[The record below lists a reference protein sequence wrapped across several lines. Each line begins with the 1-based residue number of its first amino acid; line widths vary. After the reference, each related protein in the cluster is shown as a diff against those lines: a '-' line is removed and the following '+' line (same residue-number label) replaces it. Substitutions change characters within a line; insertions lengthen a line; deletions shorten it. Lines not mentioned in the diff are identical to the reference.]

1 MITGKKNKIVKKSI
15 SSMMATISDVPQEL
29 EDQYATVE
37 TTEIPKKAPKI
48 KSFDESFPAL
58 PTSGKS
64 MPNKTVK
71 PYKPLYN
78 NTVIENFSIKSA
90 DLKKEVIGGSKTSEV
105 CKKVKKNIPVEI
117 DVSIQNKSGT
127 VTIIL
132 KGKEEDVKA
141 AKREICSGICNEVVE
156 FYPFPYSVRRFIVGQ
171 KGATIKAIMTETKTN
186 IEMPG
191 RLQNEEEIDDEQEQR
206 LKIIGDKVGI
216 ELAKESIEK
225 IINKHANRYRQ
236 TVKIPRSYHMIIAG
250 PDNSNLQLIQ
260 EETGAKVHI
269 PPYVVS
275 ERTFDPEEISITGTK
290 AATNLAL
297 DKITSIYKEL
307 QRKTDEL
314 VFTCNKKQHQFIVGP
329 KGKNLQEILKTTGC
343 SVELPLPK
351 EKSDKIVIRG
361 PPENLPVA
369 LKLITEKAN
378 SQFIEDLKISDYC
391 EDSSNN
397 HFFRKYLYAKEWQ
410 NIKALE
416 EKYSVIINIRENQN
430 SPNTLEVNGKNK
442 KNTEAAAKAFS
453 DSLKKCKTFEYDVVE
468 IPHGVHSHIVGK
480 NAKNINKIK
489 SKYQD
494 KLVDIIIPNEKEES
508 DEIIIIVDGKN
519 MGKSSVASLL
529 ELVKNDISESADKL
543 ANMVT
548 QTIEVDPKYHGS
560 LIGAGGSAIKEL
572 RAKYNNTIM
581 VRFPQKDAKGNDSTI
596 TVSGPEKDVVAAI
609 NSLKAAV
616 EAQKHFDFMNRFS
629 EVVTIGKGIGRRIV
643 GGAHVQ
649 NWLVEALKE
658 KVGNKHE
665 ITEDELNMLK
675 FDIKEENDKDVITCT
690 GHRNLIPHVVKLVA
704 ERAKEILDT
713 VNVDIE
719 VDNKYHSQLIGTKGK
734 NINDIKQKYNVQ
746 FFFPAKVDEDDEDY
760 EEKVK
765 NRDQN
770 KITIR
775 GFKND
780 VEKAK
785 QVVLE
790 QVKDIIAHSHEIT
803 FQVPRLVVS
812 KIVGRK
818 GVIINKIKEDTD
830 TRIDFEED
838 EDEIDEEGDVSIFI
852 KGTKKGC
859 EEAKKQIKRIVDEST
874 IILTREV
881 ECPENIHDALKT
893 RFRSHMDAI
902 ATKYGEENE
911 KARFNFPYGFEDEDE
926 RNKVFVRA
934 PREHIEE
941 CCEAFKKLIEKVK
954 EDVANRVS
962 IKISVPRMDLA
973 RIVGTKGTNIN
984 NISTKY
990 EVSIDMHR
998 DAIEND
1004 LVPISI
1010 SGLDMEKIEGAKK
1023 EILSMASVVESI
1035 PISELQYLYIMNS
1048 QQFSKQRRQNGAFVD
1063 FEKDRIRINGDKKS
1077 VGDCKANFEKK
1088 LQEIDSYKHF
1098 KQLTIDPS
1106 VCSLVIGRGGSN
1118 INRLRKETKC
1128 NIFVNS
1134 SRDNE
1139 NDAENNVLVIAQN
1152 PEDLKAGVKAIQD
1165 INSRHQNEVTMKIE
1179 VPNHLHGRL
1188 IGAKGKNLENIK
1200 KEAGKTVRINFPPR
1214 NRPKNDT
1221 IEVTGDKKEV
1231 KKCIQ
1236 LLEKNVEELKREFG
1250 EDEDEDVSE
1259 VSSQVEEGKTS
1270 SGQRHIPGYSGKK
1283 EINILK
1289 SSDVLVDELASAMNY
1304 LGIQNY
1310 QQKDVKENEWQL
1322 IGKKNKKTQV
1332 TEDDEEAEAEVESS
1346 AAKKKKNKK
1355 KNKKKKAAEQKA
1367 REEEEAAAAAEA
1379 ERLAREEE
1387 ERKAREEE
1395 EAALAAAA
1403 AEAEAAAKAGA
1414 EEQKKKKKKNKK
1426 KKAKVETEDAE
1437 SSAQEEKESAP
1448 VVEEKPAEDEWIS
1461 IPTTKK
1467 TNKSSKKNNQDT
1479 TQIAAASVNAFA
1491 NLNDDS
1497 EKKKKKNKKKK
1508 NNNSSN

>member
-1 MITGKKNKIVKKSI
+1 M
-15 SSMMATISDVPQEL
+15 TIPEYPQEL
-29 EDQYATVE
+29 EDQYATLE
-37 TTEIPKKAPKI
+37 TESPKKATKI

-64 MPNKTVK
+64 MPNKPLK

-78 NTVIENFSIKSA
+78 STVIENFSIKSS

-156 FYPFPYSVRRFIVGQ
+156 YFPFPYSVRRFIVGQ

-186 IEMPG
+186 IEMPQ
-191 RLQNEEEIDDEQEQR
+191 RLPNEEELDDEEEQL
-206 LKIIGDKVGI
+206 LKITGDKVGI
-216 ELAKESIEK
+216 ELAKENIEK

-236 TVKIPRSYHMIIAG
+236 TIKIPRSYHMIIAG

-260 EETGAKVHI
+260 EETGAKVRI
-269 PPYVVS
+269 PPYIMN
-275 ERTFDPEEISITGTK
+275 EKTFDPEEISVTGTK

-297 DKITSIYKEL
+297 DKIRSIYKEL

-329 KGKNLQEILKTTGC
+329 KGKNLQDILKSTGC
-343 SVELPLPK
+343 AVELPLPK

-378 SQFIEDLKISDYC
+378 SQFIEDLSISDYC
-391 EDSSNN
+391 VDPSNN

-410 NIKALE
+410 NMKALE
-416 EKYSVIINIRENQN
+416 EKYDVTINIRENQN

-442 KNTEAAAKAFS
+442 KNTEAAAKDFS
-453 DSLKKCKTFEYDVVE
+453 DSLKKCKTFEYDIVE
-468 IPHGVHSHIVGK
+468 IPHGVHSHIIGK

-508 DEIIIIVDGKN
+508 DEIVVIVDGKD
-519 MGKSSVASLL
+519 MAKSSIHSLL
-529 ELVKNDISESADKL
+529 DQVKADISESADKL

-548 QTIEVDPKYHGS
+548 QTVEIDPKYHGS

-572 RAKYNNTIM
+572 RAKFNNNIM
-581 VRFPQKDAKGNDSTI
+581 IKFPQKDAKNNDWSI
-596 TVSGPEKDVVAAI
+596 TVSGPEKDVVEAI
-609 NSLKAAV
+609 NNLKASV
-616 EAQKHFDFMNRFS
+616 ETQKHFDFMNKFS
-629 EVVTIGKGIGRRIV
+629 ETVTIGKGIGRRIV
-643 GGAHVQ
+643 GGAHIQ
-649 NWLVEALKE
+649 NWLVEALKN
-658 KVGNKHE
+658 KVGNKHD
-665 ITEDELNMLK
+665 ITDDELNMMK

-690 GHRNLIPHVVKLVA
+690 GHRNLIPYVVKLVG

-734 NINDIKQKYNVQ
+734 NINDIKQKFNVQ
-746 FFFPAKVDEDDEDY
+746 FFFPDKIDEDDEDY
-760 EEKVK
+760 EEKIK
-765 NRDQN
+765 NRNQN

-775 GFKND
+775 GFKDD

-785 QVVLE
+785 KVVLD
-790 QVKDIIAHSHEIT
+790 QVKDIIDHSHEIN

-830 TRIDFEED
+830 TRIDFDEDDEED
-838 EDEIDEEGDVSIFI
+838 DINEEGDVNIVI

-874 IILTREV
+874 IIFTREV
-881 ECPENIHDALKT
+881 ECPQDIHDALKT

-902 ATKYGEENE
+902 ATKYGDENE
-911 KARFNFPYGFEDEDE
+911 KARFNFPYGFEDDDE
-926 RNKVFVRA
+926 LNRVLVRA

-962 IKISVPRMDLA
+962 ISITVPRRDLA
-973 RIVGTKGTNIN
+973 RIVGTKGSNIN
-984 NISTKY
+984 DISNRY
-990 EVSIDMHR
+990 DVSIDMHR

-1004 LVPISI
+1004 RVPISI
-1010 SGLDMEKIEGAKK
+1010 SGLDMGKIEGAKK
-1023 EILSMASVVESI
+1023 EILAMASTEIDI
-1035 PISELQYLYIMNS
+1035 PLTELQYLYIMNS
-1048 QQFSKQRRQNGAFVD
+1048 QQFNKQRRQNGAYVD
-1063 FEKDRIRINGDKKS
+1063 IYKNKISVNGDQ
-1077 VGDCKANFEKK
+1077 KAVEEYRANTEKK
-1088 LQEIDSYKHF
+1088 LEEIGDYQHYQ
-1098 KQLTIDPS
+1098 QLTLDPS
-1106 VCSLVIGRGGSN
+1106 VCSLVIGRGGAN
-1118 INRLRKETKC
+1118 INRIRKETKC
-1128 NIFVNS
+1128 KIFVNS

-1139 NDAENNVLVIAQN
+1139 NDAENNVLIMAQN
-1152 PEDLKAGVKAIQD
+1152 PTDLSVGVKAIQD
-1165 INSRHQNEVTMKIE
+1165 INNRHQNEVTMKID
-1179 VPNHLHGRL
+1179 VPNSLHGRL
-1188 IGAKGKNLENIK
+1188 IGAKGKNLETIK
-1200 KEAGKTVRINFPPR
+1200 KAAGKTVRINFPPR
-1214 NRPKNDT
+1214 NRSKSDT
-1221 IEVTGDKKEV
+1221 IEVSGDKKEV
-1231 KKCIQ
+1231 KKCIE

-1250 EDEDEDVSE
+1250 EEEDESVSE
-1259 VSSQVEEGKTS
+1259 ASSQVEETKV
-1270 SGQRHIPGYSGKK
+1270 GQRTIPGFSGKK

-1289 SSDVLVDELASAMNY
+1289 SSDVLVDELANAMNY
-1304 LGIQNY
+1304 LGIRNY
-1310 QQKDVKENEWQL
+1310 QQKEVKENEWQV
-1322 IGKKNKKTQV
+1322 INKKGKKSVQANE
-1332 TEDDEEAEAEVESS
+1332 EDEDAEADTEPS

-1367 REEEEAAAAAEA
+1367 KEEEEAAAAAEA
-1379 ERLAREEE
+1379 ERQAREEE

-1403 AEAEAAAKAGA
+1403 AEAEAAAAAGSAAA
-1414 EEQKKKKKKNKK
+1414 EEQEQKKKKKKNKK
-1426 KKAKVETEDAE
+1426 KKNAAKVEAEAE
-1437 SSAQEEKESAP
+1437 SSAEEREVAVTP
-1448 VVEEKPAEDEWIS
+1448 VEIEEEKPAEDEWIS
-1461 IPTTKK
+1461 IPAKK
-1467 TNKSSKKNNQDT
+1467 QTNKKKNNNNSQDT
-1479 TQIAAASVNAFA
+1479 TQVAAASVNAFA

-1497 EKKKKKNKKKK
+1497 EKKKKKKNKKK
-1508 NNNSSN
+1508 NNNNAN

>member
-1 MITGKKNKIVKKSI
+1 
-15 SSMMATISDVPQEL
+15 MATISDIPQEL

-37 TTEIPKKAPKI
+37 PTELPKKAPKI

-64 MPNKTVK
+64 MPNRTVK
-71 PYKPLYN
+71 PYKSLYN
-78 NTVIENFSIKSA
+78 NTVVENFEIKSA

-117 DVSIQNKSGT
+117 DVSIQSKSGT

-156 FYPFPYSVRRFIVGQ
+156 YYPFPYSVRRFIVGQ
-171 KGATIKAIMTETKTN
+171 KGATIKSIMTDTKTN
-186 IEMPG
+186 IIMPD

-206 LKIIGDKVGI
+206 LKITGDKVGI
-216 ELAKESIEK
+216 ELAKKSIEK

-236 TVKIPRSYHMIIAG
+236 TIKIPRSYHMIIAG
-250 PDNSNLQLIQ
+250 QENSNLQLIQ

-269 PPYVVS
+269 PPYVMN

-290 AATNLAL
+290 AATDLAL

-329 KGKNLQEILKTTGC
+329 KGKNLQEILKKTGC
-343 SVELPLPK
+343 AVELPLPK

-378 SQFIEDLKISDYC
+378 SQFIEDLQISNYC
-391 EDSSNN
+391 KDASNY

-416 EKYSVIINIRENQN
+416 EKYSVTINIRENQN

-442 KNTEAAAKAFS
+442 KNTEDAAKAFG
-453 DSLKKCKTFEYDVVE
+453 DSLKKCLDFEYDVVE
-468 IPHGVHSHIVGK
+468 IPHGVHSHIIGK

-489 SKYQD
+489 SKFQD
-494 KLVDIIIPNEKEES
+494 KLVDIVIPNEKEES
-508 DEIIIIVDGKN
+508 DEIVVIVNGKG
-519 MGKSSVASLL
+519 MAKSSVNSLL
-529 ELVKNDISESADKL
+529 EQVKNEISESADKL
-543 ANMVT
+543 AHMVT
-548 QTIEVDPKYHGS
+548 QTVDIDPKYHGS
-560 LIGAGGSAIKEL
+560 LIGTGGSAIKEL

-581 VRFPQKDAKGNDSTI
+581 IRFPQKDAKGNDSTI
-596 TVSGPEKDVVAAI
+596 TVSGPEKDVTAAI
-609 NSLKAAV
+609 NSLKAAA

-665 ITEDELNMLK
+665 ITDEELNMLK

-785 QVVLE
+785 QVVLD

-803 FQVPRLVVS
+803 FEVPRLVVS

-818 GVIINKIKEDTD
+818 GTVINKIKEDTE
-830 TRIDFEED
+830 TRIDFDDEED
-838 EDEIDEEGDVSIFI
+838 EVDEEGDVKIFI

-881 ECPENIHDALKT
+881 ECPENIHEALKT

-911 KARFNFPYGFEDEDE
+911 KARFNFPYGFEDENE
-926 RNKVFVRA
+926 RNKVMVRA

-962 IKISVPRMDLA
+962 VKITVSRMDLA
-973 RIVGTKGTNIN
+973 RIVGTKGSNVN
-984 NISTKY
+984 DISKRY

-1023 EILSMASVVESI
+1023 EILSMASVIENI
-1035 PISELQYLYIMNS
+1035 PLTELQYLYIMNS
-1048 QQFSKQRRQNGAFVD
+1048 QQFNRQRRQKGAFVD
-1063 FEKDRIRINGDKKS
+1063 FEKDHIRINGDKKS
-1077 VGDCKANFEKK
+1077 VEECKADLEKR
-1088 LQEIDSYKHF
+1088 LQETTEYKHF

-1118 INRLRKETKC
+1118 INRIRKETKC

-1139 NDAENNVLVIAQN
+1139 NDAENNVLIIAKN

-1165 INSRHQNEVTMKIE
+1165 INSRHQNEVTMKID

-1200 KEAGKTVRINFPPR
+1200 KESGKTVRINFPPR
-1214 NRPKNDT
+1214 NRSKSDT
-1221 IEVTGDKKEV
+1221 IEVIGDQKEV

-1236 LLEKNVEELKREFG
+1236 LLEKNVEELKKEFG
-1250 EDEDEDVSE
+1250 EEEEDDVSE
-1259 VSSQVEEGKTS
+1259 VSSQHEDNKASTK
-1270 SGQRHIPGYSGKK
+1270 QRHIPGYSGKK

-1289 SSDVLVDELASAMNY
+1289 SSDVLVDELANAMNY
-1304 LGIQNY
+1304 LGIRNY
-1310 QQKDVKENEWQL
+1310 QQKDAKESNEWQI
-1322 IGKKNKKTQV
+1322 IGKKNKKTAV
-1332 TEDDEEAEAEVESS
+1332 NEEEEAEAEAEVDSS

-1367 REEEEAAAAAEA
+1367 REEEEAERLAREEA
-1379 ERLAREEE
+1379 ERKAREEE

-1403 AEAEAAAKAGA
+1403 AKAEAATNAGA

-1426 KKAKVETEDAE
+1426 KKAKAETEEAE
-1437 SSAQEEKESAP
+1437 SSTQEEKEPVSAP
-1448 VVEEKPAEDEWIS
+1448 AKVVEEKPAEDEWIS

-1467 TNKSSKKNNQDT
+1467 NNNKSKKNNQDT
-1479 TQIAAASVNAFA
+1479 TQIAAASQNAFA

-1497 EKKKKKNKKKK
+1497 GEKKKKKNKKKK
-1508 NNNSSN
+1508 SNNNNASN

>member
-1 MITGKKNKIVKKSI
+1 
-15 SSMMATISDVPQEL
+15 MMATISDIPQEL

-37 TTEIPKKAPKI
+37 ATDLPKKAPKI
-48 KSFDESFPAL
+48 KSFEESFPAL

-64 MPNKTVK
+64 MPNKTIK

-105 CKKVKKNIPVEI
+105 CKKVKRNIPVEI

-156 FYPFPYSVRRFIVGQ
+156 YYPFPYSVRRFIVGQ
-171 KGATIKAIMTETKTN
+171 KGATIKSIMTETKTN
-186 IEMPG
+186 IVMPD
-191 RLQNEEEIDDEQEQR
+191 RLPNEEDIDDEQEQR
-206 LKIIGDKVGI
+206 LKITGDKVGI

-269 PPYVVS
+269 PPYVMN

-314 VFTCNKKQHQFIVGP
+314 VFTCNKKQHQFIIGP
-329 KGKNLQEILKTTGC
+329 KGKNLQEVLKTTGC
-343 SVELPLPK
+343 AVELPLPK

-391 EDSSNN
+391 ADPSNN
-397 HFFRKYLYAKEWQ
+397 HFFRKYLYANEWQ

-416 EKYSVIINIRENQN
+416 EKHNVTINIRENQN

-442 KNTEAAAKAFS
+442 KNTEAAAKAFG

-508 DEIIIIVDGKN
+508 DEIVIIVDGKN
-519 MGKSSVASLL
+519 MAKSSVNSLL
-529 ELVKNDISESADKL
+529 EQVKNDISESADKL

-548 QTIEVDPKYHGS
+548 QTIDVDPKYHGS
-560 LIGAGGSAIKEL
+560 LIGSGGSAIKEL

-581 VRFPQKDAKGNDSTI
+581 VRFPQKDAKGSDSTI

-665 ITEDELNMLK
+665 ITDEELNMLK

-719 VDNKYHSQLIGTKGK
+719 VDNKYHSQLIGAKGK

-785 QVVLE
+785 QVVLD

-803 FQVPRLVVS
+803 FEVPRLVVS

-818 GVIINKIKEDTD
+818 GNIINKIKEDTD
-830 TRIDFEED
+830 TRIDFDDEED
-838 EDEIDEEGDVSIFI
+838 EVDEEGDIKVFI

-881 ECPENIHDALKT
+881 DCPENIHDALKT

-902 ATKYGEENE
+902 ASKYGVDDE
-911 KARFNFPYGFEDEDE
+911 KARFNFPYGFEDEEE
-926 RNKVFVRA
+926 RNKVMVRA

-973 RIVGTKGTNIN
+973 RIVGTKGSNIN
-984 NISTKY
+984 NITSKY
-990 EVSIDMHR
+990 NVSVDMHR

-1010 SGLDMEKIEGAKK
+1010 SGLNMDDIEGAKN
-1023 EILSMASVVESI
+1023 EILSMASVVENI
-1035 PISELQYLYIMNS
+1035 PLSELQYLYIMNS
-1048 QQFSKQRRQNGAFVD
+1048 QQFSRQRRQPNGAYVD
-1063 FEKDRIRINGDKKS
+1063 FGKDNIRINGDKKS
-1077 VGDCKANFEKK
+1077 VEETKANFEKK
-1088 LQEIDSYKHF
+1088 LQEIDNFKHF

-1118 INRLRKETKC
+1118 INRIRKETKC

-1134 SRDNE
+1134 RDSE
-1139 NDAENNVLVIAQN
+1139 KDAENNVLIVAQT
-1152 PEDLKAGVKAIQD
+1152 PEELKAGVKAIQD
-1165 INSRHQNEVTMKIE
+1165 INNRHQNEVTMKID
-1179 VPNHLHGRL
+1179 VPNYLHGRL

-1214 NRPKNDT
+1214 NRSKSDT

-1236 LLEKNVEELKREFG
+1236 LLEKNVEELKKEFG
-1250 EDEDEDVSE
+1250 EEEEEVDSE
-1259 VSSQVEEGKTS
+1259 VSSQHEENKPS

-1289 SSDVLVDELASAMNY
+1289 SSDVLVDELANAMNY
-1304 LGIQNY
+1304 LGIRNY
-1310 QQKDVKENEWQL
+1310 QQKDVKESSEWQI
-1322 IGKKNKKTQV
+1322 IGKKNKKTAV
-1332 TEDDEEAEAEVESS
+1332 NEDEEEAEAEVESS

-1367 REEEEAAAAAEA
+1367 REEEEAAAAAAAEA
-1379 ERLAREEE
+1379 ERLAREEA
-1387 ERKAREEE
+1387 ERKAKEEE

-1403 AEAEAAAKAGA
+1403 AEAEAAANAGA

-1426 KKAKVETEDAE
+1426 KKAKVETTEDAE
-1437 SSAQEEKESAP
+1437 SSAQEEKETVSAP
-1448 VVEEKPAEDEWIS
+1448 VKVVEEKPAEDEWIS

-1467 TNKSSKKNNQDT
+1467 TNNKSKKNNQDT
-1479 TQIAAASVNAFA
+1479 TQIAAASQNAFA
-1491 NLNDDS
+1491 NLNDDSS

-1508 NNNSSN
+1508 NNNNASN

>member
-1 MITGKKNKIVKKSI
+1 MTVPD
-15 SSMMATISDVPQEL
+15 MPQEL
-29 EDQYATVE
+29 EDQYATVDSNDL
-37 TTEIPKKAPKI
+37 PKKATKI
-48 KSFDESFPAL
+48 KSFEESFPAL

-64 MPNKTVK
+64 MPNKPMK
-71 PYKPLYN
+71 AYKPLYN
-78 NTVIENFSIKSA
+78 NTIIENFSIKSS

-117 DVSIQNKSGT
+117 DISIQNKSGT

-132 KGKEEDVKA
+132 KGKKEDVKA

-156 FYPFPYSVRRFIVGQ
+156 FYPFPYSVRKFIVGQ
-171 KGATIKAIMTETKTN
+171 KGATIKSIMTETKTN
-186 IEMPG
+186 IEMPQ
-191 RLQNEEEIDDEQEQR
+191 RLPNEDDVDDEQEQK
-206 LKIIGDKVGI
+206 LKITGDKVGI

-236 TVKIPRSYHMIIAG
+236 SIKIPRSYHMIIAG
-250 PDNSNLQLIQ
+250 PDNSNLHLIQ

-269 PPYVVS
+269 PPYVVT

-290 AATNLAL
+290 AATNLAY
-297 DKITSIYKEL
+297 DKINSIYKEL

-329 KGKNLQEILKTTGC
+329 KGKNLQEILKSTGC
-343 SVELPLPK
+343 AVELPLPK
-351 EKSDKIVIRG
+351 DKSDKIVIRG

-369 LKLITEKAN
+369 LKLITDKAN
-378 SQFIEDLKISDYC
+378 SQFIEDLQISDYC
-391 EDSSNN
+391 ADPSNN
-397 HFFRKYLYAKEWQ
+397 HFFRKYLYSKEWQ

-416 EKYSVIINIRENQN
+416 EKHDVVINIRENQN

-442 KNTEAAAKAFS
+442 KNTEAAAKAFAA
-453 DSLKKCKTFEYDVVE
+453 SLKKCKTFEYDVVE
-468 IPHGVHSHIVGK
+468 IPHGVHSHIIGK

-489 SKYQD
+489 SKYHD

-508 DEIIIIVDGKN
+508 DEIVIIVDGKN
-519 MGKSSVASLL
+519 MAKSSITSLL
-529 ELVKNDISESADKL
+529 DQVKNDISESADKL

-548 QTIEVDPKYHGS
+548 QTLDVDPKYHGS
-560 LIGAGGSAIKEL
+560 LIGTGGSAIKEL
-572 RAKYNNTIM
+572 RAKFNNNIII
-581 VRFPQKDAKGNDSTI
+581 RFPQKDAKSNDSTI

-609 NSLKAAV
+609 NSLKSAV

-665 ITEDELNMLK
+665 ITDEELNMLK

-690 GHRNLIPHVVKLVA
+690 GHRNLIPFVVKLVA

-719 VDNKYHSQLIGTKGK
+719 VDNKYHSQLIGVKGK

-760 EEKVK
+760 EEKIK

-785 QVVLE
+785 QVVLD
-790 QVKDIIAHSHEIT
+790 QVKDIIEHSHEIT

-812 KIVGRK
+812 KIVGR
-818 GVIINKIKEDTD
+818 GGANINKIKEDTD
-830 TRIDFEED
+830 TRINFDEDD
-838 EDEIDEEGDVSIFI
+838 EDEIDEEGDITISI

-859 EEAKKQIKRIVDEST
+859 EEARKQIKRIVDEND
-874 IILTREV
+874 IIFTREV
-881 ECPENIHDALKT
+881 DCPENIHDALKT
-893 RFRSHMDAI
+893 RFRTHMDAI
-902 ATKYGEENE
+902 ATKYGSEND
-911 KARFNFPYGFEDEDE
+911 KAHFNFPYPFDTEEE
-926 RNKVFVRA
+926 RNRVMVRA
-934 PREHIEE
+934 SREHIEE

-962 IKISVPRMDLA
+962 VKISVPRIDLA
-973 RIVGTKGTNIN
+973 RIVGTKGSNIN
-984 NISTKY
+984 DISKRY

-998 DAIEND
+998 DAIVND
-1004 LVPISI
+1004 HVPISI
-1010 SGLDMEKIEGAKK
+1010 SGLDMEKIEGAKN
-1023 EILSMASVVESI
+1023 EILAMASVEDKI
-1035 PISELQYLYIMNS
+1035 PLSELQYLYIMNS
-1048 QQFSKQRRQNGAFVD
+1048 QQFNRQRRQNGAFVD
-1063 FEKDRIRINGDKKS
+1063 YEKDHIRINGNPKS
-1077 VGDCKANFEKK
+1077 VEECKSNIEKK
-1088 LQEIDSYKHF
+1088 LEEIGSYKQY
-1098 KQLTIDPS
+1098 KQLTLDPS
-1106 VCSLVIGRGGSN
+1106 VCSLVIGRGGNN

-1128 NIFVNS
+1128 KIFVNS

-1139 NDAENNVLVIAQN
+1139 NDSENNVLILAQN

-1165 INSRHQNEVTMKIE
+1165 INSRHQNEVTMKIN

-1200 KEAGKTVRINFPPR
+1200 KEAGKSVRINFPPR
-1214 NRPKNDT
+1214 NRSKSDT
-1221 IEVTGDKKEV
+1221 IEISGDKKEV
-1231 KKCIQ
+1231 KKCIE
-1236 LLEKNVEELKREFG
+1236 LIEKNVEELKREFG
-1250 EDEDEDVSE
+1250 DEEEESTSE
-1259 VSSQVEEGKTS
+1259 VSSQVDDNKAG

-1289 SSDVLVDELASAMNY
+1289 SSDVQVDELANAMNY
-1304 LGIQNY
+1304 LGIRNY
-1310 QQKDVKENEWQL
+1310 QQKEVKENEWQL
-1322 IGKKNKKTQV
+1322 IGKKNKKNALV
-1332 TEDDEEAEAEVESS
+1332 NEEEEAEAEAETS

-1355 KNKKKKAAEQKA
+1355 KNKKKKAAAQA
-1367 REEEEAAAAAEA
+1367 EEEAAAAEA
-1379 ERLAREEE
+1379 ERQAKEEE
-1387 ERKAREEE
+1387 ERRAKEEEERRAKEEE

-1403 AEAEAAAKAGA
+1403 AEAEAALAAAAKEEASGA

-1426 KKAKVETEDAE
+1426 KKNAAAQAED
-1437 SSAQEEKESAP
+1437 STQEEPVSPPPE
-1448 VVEEKPAEDEWIS
+1448 VVEESPAEDEWIS
-1461 IPTTKK
+1461 IPTKK
-1467 TNKSSKKNNQDT
+1467 QNNKKKNNNQDSSE
-1479 TQIAAASVNAFA
+1479 IAATSVNAFA

-1497 EKKKKKNKKKK
+1497 GEKKKKKNKKKK
-1508 NNNSSN
+1508 NASSN